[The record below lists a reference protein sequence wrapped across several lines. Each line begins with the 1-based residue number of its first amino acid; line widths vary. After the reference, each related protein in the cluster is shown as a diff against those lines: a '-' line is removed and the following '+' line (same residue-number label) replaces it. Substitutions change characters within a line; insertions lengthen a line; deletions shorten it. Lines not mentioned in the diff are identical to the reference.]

1 MSILPIIKYPSE
13 ILKQKAQPVNPSEI
27 RELSDLIDS
36 MLDTMYAANGIGLAA
51 NQVGILKRIIV
62 IDITRDK
69 NHPPIVLINPQIEET
84 YGLIDS
90 EEGCLSLPGQST
102 FIKRAE
108 KVLVNGFNREGEIVR
123 LEATGLL
130 ARAIQHEIDHLDGIL
145 IMDRLSPIKREFFKK
160 RYLKEI
166 KSLKKWP

>member
-1 MSILPIIKYPSE
+1 MRILPIIKYPSE
-13 ILKQKAQPVNPSEI
+13 ILKQKAEPVDPSEI
-27 RELSDLIDS
+27 RGLSDLIDS
-36 MLDTMYAANGIGLAA
+36 MINTMYAANGIGLAA
-51 NQVGILKRIIV
+51 NQVGILKRLIV
-62 IDITRDK
+62 IDIMRDK
-69 NHPPIVLINPQIEET
+69 EHPPIVLINPQIEET
-84 YGLIDS
+84 DGLIDS

-102 FIKRAE
+102 VIKRAE
-108 KVLVNGFNREGEIVR
+108 KIFVNGFNRHGEIFR

-166 KSLKKWP
+166 KRS